1 MFNIVHM
8 LTLFMEMNFQ
18 REPKS
23 RSVNLFLCYKKKKKI
38 NLHRSYLWGHKEIL
52 I

>member
-23 RSVNLFLCYKKKKKI
+23 RSVNLFLCYKKKKK
-38 NLHRSYLWGHKEIL
+38 NLTCIEVIYGAVRKF
-52 I
+52 

>member
-1 MFNIVHM
+1 MFNIIHM

-18 REPKS
+18 REPRS
-23 RSVNLFLCYKKKKKI
+23 RSVNLFLCYKKKKF
-38 NLHRSYLWGHKEIL
+38 NLHISYLWGNKEIL